1 MMSLMRFYSVVFIV
15 LDGLSDLHKKAV
27 FRPLNICFLSIAFA
41 IIALFKIKNFSLE
54 WTKVCEQFIHDGY
67 KWIFAL

>member
-41 IIALFKIKNFSLE
+41 IIALFKIKTL
-54 WTKVCEQFIHDGY
+54 V
-67 KWIFAL
+67 